1 MKKIV
6 IPNGVEAVVAEYNE
20 QIIDEYSGNPLI
32 ECLPRLTDKYDA
44 IEMLAVYPP
53 YSLKEKDLEAYY
65 RIHMVQRLYQYFQ
78 PLSVHLD
85 LYNRINLMIRQ
96 GYLYRN
102 PLSKEM
108 AINFNNGYQAILKSN
123 IELNSSDIFGASSVG
138 FSIVG
143 VSGMGK
149 TTSIDRVLSTIPQ
162 VVVHSKYKDKK
173 LSMYQINYIKLECP
187 YDASVKALC
196 INFFGKVD
204 GILGTNYMKKYG
216 TGRLSA
222 NAMIPI
228 MAQVARNIS
237 LGCLIIDEIQLLSS
251 RSSGGGEKL
260 LNFILS
266 LNNTIGV
273 PLLLIGTPSAM
284 SILQSQFRLARRNS
298 CQGAMIWDRL
308 KNDDNWDLLI
318 EGLWEYQ
325 WTKIYTPISKEYI
338 DIMYQLSQG
347 IIDIAKK
354 IFIMVQIKIIADGT
368 ERITTDAIKKVHE
381 ENFKLVK
388 PMVDALRTG
397 NLNKIAKYEDIY
409 FSENVDKYI
418 QAQSSKIELNKKIRE
433 LQNIRKE
440 EDELKDKSLIDT
452 IITKLIDIGVEE
464 EGLLDKVQL
473 KIEKYNKILDSKQKI
488 KIIIKDILVSSEKEI
503 RKKSSILNKYNE
515 DDLRFIYEETK
526 KEQVDI
532 YSKLKELGYIKKYNY
547 FVGEVVI

>member
-1 MKKIV
+1 MEKIL
-6 IPNGVEAVVAEYNE
+6 IPNGVEAVVAEYKE
-20 QIIDEYSGNPLI
+20 QIINEYSGNPLI
-32 ECLPRLTDKYDA
+32 ECLPGITDKYDA

-53 YSLKEKDLEAYY
+53 YSLKERELDSYY
-65 RIHMVQRLYQYFQ
+65 RIHLVQRLYQYFQ
-78 PLSVHLD
+78 PLGVHLD
-85 LYNRINLMIRQ
+85 LYNRIQLMIRQ

-102 PLSKEM
+102 PLSREM
-108 AINFNNGYQAILKSN
+108 AMDFNNGYQAILKSN
-123 IELNSSDIFGASSVG
+123 VELNSSEFFRASSVG

-149 TTSIDRVLSTIPQ
+149 TTSMDRVLSTIPP
-162 VVVHSKYKDKK
+162 VIVHLKYRDKT

-237 LGCLIIDEIQLLSS
+237 LGCLIIDEVQLLSS
-251 RSSGGGEKL
+251 SASGGGEKL

-298 CQGAMIWDRL
+298 SQGVMIFDRL
-308 KNDDNWDLLI
+308 KNDENWELLM
-318 EGLWEYQ
+318 EGLWQYQ
-325 WTKIYTPISKEYI
+325 WTKVYTPISKEFI
-338 DIMYQLSQG
+338 HMMYQASQG

-354 IFIMVQIKIIADGT
+354 LFIMVQIKAISDGT
-368 ERITTDAIKKVHE
+368 EIITIDAINKVQE

-409 FSENVDKYI
+409 FSENIDEYV
-418 QAQSSKIELNKKIRE
+418 QAQSSKIELNKRIRD
-433 LQNIRKE
+433 LQNIRKK
-440 EDELKDKSLIDT
+440 EDRLKDENLIDS
-452 IITKLIDIGVEE
+452 IITKLIDIGLEE
-464 EGLLDKVQL
+464 EGLLDKVQV
-473 KIEKYNKILDSKQKI
+473 KVEKYEKILDSKEKI
-488 KIIIKDILVSSEKEI
+488 KIIIKDILVSNDKEE
-503 RKKSSILNKYNE
+503 RKKNCSRSKYNE
-515 DDLRFIYEETK
+515 DDLRFIYEKSK
-526 KEQVDI
+526 KAQVDI
-532 YSKLKELGYIKKYNY
+532 YSKLKESGYIKNYNY
-547 FVGEVVI
+547 FIGEDL